1 MSYRNPRIIIDRSA
15 QIWAEGLNRVG
26 AIIGDAYKDYTKI
39 KAQAMADAAKKKA
52 AYQKLLNMTALQ
64 YEKNLDSQIA
74 KRNLPKEVA
83 DLLKQNATNKLQEI
97 IPQQAALA
105 MGGISFEQGKQY
117 RKNISDYTAWENNA
131 LNKFGNLE
139 VNLEPASEITST
151 NLGNKYNFKGQ
162 GVEQYKNFL
171 AAQVLDGKSLPGVEV
186 TPSYEGDDLSLTMK
200 MNRFSDF
207 YKTGKE
213 AGLFNDDDFK
223 VDGNGMITFKWE
235 RNMNNW
241 NGDLI
246 EQTLPDFDG
255 IKAMQT
261 AGIMDTS
268 GNILSNIFTETS
280 YDSKIKGNQNILTT
294 KQYYD
299 PDLIADNTV
308 FKNEIKGY
316 IQDVLTGTVDQQI
329 EYVNDKLEWGD
340 TITKDNWAKSSMD
353 SKVAFLEK
361 QLMDREIKIVADGT
375 YPRKGKNSE
384 IELGTEVV
392 DGETKYYI
400 KETKISKAP
409 SAGKKDTTVD
419 LSKEIYDGITK
430 DTINYLVG
438 RSYGGNRIV
447 NVTPIE
453 GTGERKFL
461 VDFEIGVGKLD
472 DITIDIDNP
481 VDIEK
486 LIDGISGTYNANDR
500 KKAREYIVQKEE
512 DEYGQYVIQQ

>member
-15 QIWAEGLNRVG
+15 QIWAEGLNKVG

-207 YKTGKE
+207 YKIGKE

-246 EQTLPDFDG
+246 EETLPDFDG
-255 IKAMQT
+255 IKAMET
-261 AGIMDTS
+261 AGIMEK
-268 GNILSNIFTETS
+268 GNILPNMITETKYS
-280 YDSKIKGNQNILTT
+280 SKTEGKSDIVTT
-294 KQYYD
+294 KKYFD
-299 PDLIADNTV
+299 PDVIAENSV
-308 FKNEIKGY
+308 FKNEVKGY

-329 EYVNDKLEWGD
+329 EYVNDTLQWGD

-361 QLMDREIKIVADGT
+361 QLVDREITRVM
-375 YPRKGKNSE
+375 KGQFPGSE
-384 IELGTEVV
+384 VKSETV
-392 DGETKYYI
+392 DGETKYYVE
-400 KETKISKAP
+400 ETKTYKASKGD
-409 SAGKKDTTVD
+409 SKDTTTD

-430 DTINYLVG
+430 NTINYLAG
-438 RSYGGNRIV
+438 RSYDGNRIV

-453 GTGERKFL
+453 GTGNKKFL
-461 VDFEIGVGKLD
+461 VDFEVGVGKLD
-472 DITIDIDNP
+472 STQIDIDNP
-481 VDIEK
+481 ADVIRF
-486 LIDGISGTYNANDR
+486 IDNISGTYDKIDR
-500 KKAREYIVQKEE
+500 EKARTYITIKEE
-512 DEYGQYVIQQ
+512 DPFGRFIEK

>member
-15 QIWAEGLNRVG
+15 EIWAQGLSKIG
-26 AIIGDAYKDYTKI
+26 PMFADAIKNYGEI
-39 KAQAMADAAKKKA
+39 KADAIRKAGAKRA

-83 DLLKQNATNKLQEI
+83 DLLKQNATKKLQEI

-117 RKNISDYTAWENNA
+117 RKNISDYTTWENNA

-151 NLGNKYNFKGQ
+151 NLGSKYNFKEQ

-171 AAQVLDGKSLPGVEV
+171 AAKV
-186 TPSYEGDDLSLTMK
+186 DLSLTIK

-207 YKTGKE
+207 YKIGKE

-246 EQTLPDFDG
+246 EETLPDFDG
-255 IKAMQT
+255 IKAMET
-261 AGIMDTS
+261 AGIMEK
-268 GNILSNIFTETS
+268 GNILPNMITETKYS
-280 YDSKIKGNQNILTT
+280 SKTEGKSDIVTT
-294 KQYYD
+294 KKYFD
-299 PDLIADNTV
+299 PDVIAENFV
-308 FKNEIKGY
+308 FKNEVKGY

-329 EYVNDKLEWGD
+329 EYVNDTLQWGD

-361 QLMDREIKIVADGT
+361 QLVDREITRVM
-375 YPRKGKNSE
+375 KGQFPGSE
-384 IELGTEVV
+384 VKSETV
-392 DGETKYYI
+392 DGETKYYVE
-400 KETKISKAP
+400 ETKTYKASKGD
-409 SAGKKDTTVD
+409 SKDTTTD

-430 DTINYLVG
+430 NTINYLAG
-438 RSYGGNRIV
+438 RSYDGNRIV

-453 GTGERKFL
+453 GTGNRKFL
-461 VDFEIGVGKLD
+461 VDFEVGVGKLD
-472 DITIDIDNP
+472 STQIDIDNP
-481 VDIEK
+481 ADVIRF
-486 LIDGISGTYNANDR
+486 IDNISGTYDKIDR
-500 KKAREYIVQKEE
+500 EKARTYITIKEE
-512 DEYGQYVIQQ
+512 DPFGRFIEK